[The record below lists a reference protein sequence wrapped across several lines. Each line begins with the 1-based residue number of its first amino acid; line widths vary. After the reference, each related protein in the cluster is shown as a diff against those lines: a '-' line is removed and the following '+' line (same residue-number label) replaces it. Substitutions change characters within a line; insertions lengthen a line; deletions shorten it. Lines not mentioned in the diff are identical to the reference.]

1 MSEVTRRQFLK
12 QMGGLIVPVALSSS
26 STVGAPGLGKSLAA
40 ADETPRRKP
49 NIIFIM
55 ADDLGY
61 GDLGCYG
68 QQQIRTPHIDRIA
81 KEGVRFSDCYSG
93 ATVCA
98 PSRCTLMTGQHTG
111 HCWVRGNKSRA
122 THDRVP
128 LRPEDT
134 TVAQLLKE
142 AGYAT
147 GIVGKW
153 GLGEPG
159 TTGIPNRKGFDYWF
173 GYLNQ
178 ARAHEYYTDYLWRNE
193 EKVNLPP
200 GTYSHDLFTEEA
212 LDFIRREKDK
222 PFFLYVAYTIPH
234 AEIEVPS
241 EDPYADEP
249 WSENARKFA
258 AMITRMDGDVGRMMG
273 LLRRLGIDDNTIVF
287 FTSDNGPHS
296 EGGHDAR
303 TFKSSGPLRG
313 IKRDLYEGGIR
324 VPMIVRWPGKIAPG
338 RTSGQ
343 PWAFWDFLPTAVAIA
358 AAKPPDGIDG
368 ISMLP
373 AILGRKQKH
382 DHEYLYWEFHEGGVK
397 QALRFGNWKAVRNKQ
412 GKPIELYDL
421 KTDLG
426 EQHDLS
432 AQHRDLVK
440 KAEELMKSAHVPSK
454 DWPDEG

>member
-12 QMGGLIVPVALSSS
+12 QVGGLIAPVALASSS
-26 STVGAPGLGKSLAA
+26 GVSVPGLVNSLAGA
-40 ADETPRRKP
+40 GKTPRRKP
-49 NIIFIM
+49 NIIFIL

-68 QQQIRTPHIDRIA
+68 QQQIRTPRIDQMA
-81 KEGVRFSDCYSG
+81 KEGVRFTDCYAG
-93 ATVCA
+93 APVCA

-111 HCWVRGNKSRA
+111 HCWVRGNTSRA
-122 THDRVP
+122 TNERVP

-134 TVAQLLKE
+134 TVAQLLKD

-147 GIVGKW
+147 GVVGKW

-159 TTGIPNRKGFDYWF
+159 TTGTPNRKGFDYWF

-241 EDPYADEP
+241 EYPYSDEP
-249 WSENARKFA
+249 WSENDRKFA

-273 LLRRLGIDDNTIVF
+273 LLKRLGIDDNTIVF
-287 FTSDNGPHS
+287 FTSDNGAHS

-303 TFKSSGPLRG
+303 TFESSGPLHG
-313 IKRDLYEGGIR
+313 IKRDMYEGGIR
-324 VPMIVRWPGKIAPG
+324 VPTIVRWPDKIAPG
-338 RTSGQ
+338 RTSSQ
-343 PWAFWDFLPTAVAIA
+343 PWAFWDFLPTAAEIA
-358 AAKPPDGIDG
+358 GAKPPNGIDG

-382 DHEYLYWEFHEGGVK
+382 DHEYLYWEFHEGGFK
-397 QALRFGNWKAVRNKQ
+397 QALRFGNWKAVRDKQ
-412 GKPIELYDL
+412 GQPIELYDL

-432 AQHRDLVK
+432 AQHPDLVK

-454 DWPDEG
+454 DWPDGG